1 MNGPRASAE
10 LDSARF
16 ADGAA
21 SATSCLMGVI
31 AAVNPISSEPA
42 EILLVD
48 DDLQALASAAAALD
62 SKGHIVYQ
70 ASDRITALKIARSEA
85 LDLVICDVNV
95 GGDNGLEL
103 SRELRRL
110 PGMQDVPVM
119 FISRTQLPDIVRR
132 SHEAGAAYYLRKPLD
147 PEVLID
153 LVGKAL
159 WLPHLVQTRLAMHE
173 PAKRPVPPPRQK

>member
-1 MNGPRASAE
+1 MN
-10 LDSARF
+10 
-16 ADGAA
+16 
-21 SATSCLMGVI
+21 ATTR
-31 AAVNPISSEPA
+31 EPA
-42 EILLVD
+42 EILLID
-48 DDLQALASAAAALD
+48 DDQQALTSTAAALD
-62 SKGHIVYQ
+62 SAGHIVYQ
-70 ASDRITALKIARSEA
+70 ARDRLAAIKVARAEA

-95 GGDNGLEL
+95 GADSGLEL

-159 WLPHLVQTRLAMHE
+159 WLPHLVHSRLAMHE
-173 PAKRPVPPPRQK
+173 PAAQAVPPRKMTARQAAVQGIRLPLA

>member
-1 MNGPRASAE
+1 MNPTNR
-10 LDSARF
+10 
-16 ADGAA
+16 
-21 SATSCLMGVI
+21 
-31 AAVNPISSEPA
+31 EPA

-48 DDLQALASAAAALD
+48 DDPQALAGATTALD
-62 SKGHIVYQ
+62 SAGHIVYQ
-70 ASDRITALKIARSEA
+70 ARDRISALRIARAEA

-95 GGDNGLEL
+95 GGDSGLEL

-159 WLPHLVQTRLAMHE
+159 WLPHLVQTRLSMHQPTQTPI
-173 PAKRPVPPPRQK
+173 PAPRKKAGARSTAIQGIRMPLA